1 LEKATSRLNEGYVDL
16 KIVTARSRV
25 TTVKSNRLCD
35 DLAEICRLI
44 FAIKEDSIPVAFV
57 LFPFIVEWSG
67 DGHGMLVV
75 EKNADVAMYF
85 AKFMMAQTSHTT
97 VLNSIDE
104 KLLTQEKIL
113 RNRES
118 KKAQGP
124 MNLRKLYSKGG
135 WFYFIDE
142 CSGTPIIGS
151 KSDGMYPI
159 HI

>member
-44 FAIKEDSIPVAFV
+44 FAIKEDSISVAFV

-75 EKNADVAMYF
+75 EKML
-85 AKFMMAQTSHTT
+85 M
-97 VLNSIDE
+97 
-104 KLLTQEKIL
+104 
-113 RNRES
+113 
-118 KKAQGP
+118 
-124 MNLRKLYSKGG
+124 
-135 WFYFIDE
+135 
-142 CSGTPIIGS
+142 
-151 KSDGMYPI
+151 
-159 HI
+159 